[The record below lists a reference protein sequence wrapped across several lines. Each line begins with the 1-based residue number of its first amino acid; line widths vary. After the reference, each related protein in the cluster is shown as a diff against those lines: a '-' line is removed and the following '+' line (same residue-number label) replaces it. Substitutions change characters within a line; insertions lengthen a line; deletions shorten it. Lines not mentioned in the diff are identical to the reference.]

1 MKKYFVILLII
12 ILSLSGCSAKTS
24 KTEII
29 EKNEVIEDAD
39 EQQSNTNEIKNSNDS
54 IKNEEDT
61 SKPEEVKNE
70 EAEAPLEN
78 DENDTEEN
86 STESEVVQAEV
97 KAQSEQNTQA
107 DNITQETNVDDTS
120 KENVEEENSVTLK
133 IEGLAENQLSLTW
146 DELKA
151 MDDLIFEGDFYS
163 LNSFGTTGYTHFKGI
178 NLWKLLE
185 SKAAISAE
193 ATKITVVAQDGYK
206 MEFTIEQV
214 KKQDYMDETNADNKY
229 PMIIAWEENME
240 EYDSKEGAPFK
251 LVVGQKEAGDV
262 NKPQWVSNIDK
273 IIIE

>member
-1 MKKYFVILLII
+1 MKKYFIIFLII
-12 ILSLSGCSAKTS
+12 ILSLSGCSVKSS

-29 EKNEVIEDAD
+29 EKNEVTEDAD
-39 EQQSNTNEIKNSNDS
+39 EQQSNTNEIENSNDS

-78 DENDTEEN
+78 DEN
-86 STESEVVQAEV
+86 STELEVVQAEV
-97 KAQSEQNTQA
+97 KAQAEQNTQA
-107 DNITQETNVDDTS
+107 DNITQETNIDDTS
-120 KENVEEENSVTLK
+120 KENVEEGNSVILK

-163 LNSFGTTGYTHFKGI
+163 LNSFGSTGYTHFKGV

-185 SKAAISAE
+185 SKAIISAE
-193 ATKITVVAQDGYK
+193 ATKVSVIAQDGYK

-273 IIIE
+273 ILIE